1 MSSNLGV
8 RMSNHAATLRTPVLT
23 GLLLTGSSVV
33 AAGAGFAV
41 TMLVNQTVALWLLVP
56 VSAAGMGLIA
66 GAVARFVL
74 EERTTITRWVVAM
87 TALLLGLIT
96 LHWFTAGLLGVRLEP
111 GRLSQPD
118 WLGLAQVGLGGFS
131 AWLTLTA
138 WRRKPSAPVEIG
150 FSAPPLQA
158 EEPVRPATRLLAPP
172 PTPVRVQRPLRWKRN
187 QRTSPPVRIK
197 MSSVIEHRCPYCLE
211 LVAEDDPRGVQ
222 VCSICGA
229 WHHADCWAVTG
240 TCQVPHHHEM

>member
-1 MSSNLGV
+1 MSSHLGV
-8 RMSNHAATLRTPVLT
+8 RMSNHASAIRTPVLN

-33 AAGAGFAV
+33 AAGAGFAI
-41 TMLVNQTVALWLLVP
+41 TMLVNHTVALWLLVP

-66 GAVARFVL
+66 GAVSRFIL
-74 EERTTITRWVVAM
+74 EQRSTLTRWLVAM
-87 TALLLGLIT
+87 TSLFLGLIT
-96 LHWFTAGLLGVRLEP
+96 LHWFSAGLLGVQLEP

-138 WRRKPSAPVEIG
+138 WRHKRVASPELELSTPSLRVG
-150 FSAPPLQA
+150 
-158 EEPVRPATRLLAPP
+158 EPVQSRPARLLAPP
-172 PTPVRVQRPLRWKRN
+172 PVRVQRPLRWKRN

-197 MSSVIEHRCPYCLE
+197 MSSVLEHRCPYCLE
-211 LVAEDDPRGVQ
+211 LVADDDPRGVQ

-240 TCQVPHHHEM
+240 TCQVPHQNEL